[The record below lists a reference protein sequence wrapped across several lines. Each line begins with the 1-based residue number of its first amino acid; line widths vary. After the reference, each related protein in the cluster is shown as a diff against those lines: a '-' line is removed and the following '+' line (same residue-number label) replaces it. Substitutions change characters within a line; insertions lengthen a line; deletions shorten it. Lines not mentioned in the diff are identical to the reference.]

1 MKPLLSELEPSRGL
15 YAAILS
21 RITLERQR
29 SARIQLAM
37 FGAASFFTVLILIPS
52 VQYALSEFYASG
64 FYDYA
69 SLFFDSISKGYW
81 QEILYSLADS
91 LPSLPILILITVGG
105 ALAWSVRKTGAH
117 IRTAFPGFAGAIPS

>member
-1 MKPLLSELEPSRGL
+1 MKPLISELEPPRSL

-21 RITLERQR
+21 RIALERQR
-29 SARIQLAM
+29 SARIQLVA

-69 SLFFDSISKGYW
+69 SLFFDSLSRGYW
-81 QEILYSLADS
+81 LEILYSLADS
-91 LPSLPILILITVGG
+91 LPSLPILILIAVGG
-105 ALAWSVRKTGAH
+105 ALAWSVRRTGQH
-117 IRTAFPGFAGAIPS
+117 VRTAFPGFARAIPS